1 MNFYPMPL
9 RENSNRDIYM
19 TVRNLVEA
27 FNQTVQRCGTRVCFR
42 YVEGGSWQNL
52 NWLEVRERVIKIAGG
67 LKKMGL
73 NPGDRVAIFSK
84 TRFEWTLADLGILA
98 SGGVVVPIYES
109 NTAEQ
114 AEFVLRDCE
123 AKVVFV
129 ENQTQYEKIK
139 KVLPHLNQ
147 LKQIISFDALSLKGK
162 TDGIYALDEVMMLGS
177 EMGETVYQNSLQMLT
192 SDMDASFVYTS
203 GTTGNPKGVILT
215 HGNFLA
221 EIEAFVVV
229 FALEPHFETLLF
241 LPLAHIFARVVQ
253 YFQISVGFIQ
263 CYAESIDKILDN
275 ISQVKPHFIASV
287 PRIFEKI
294 HARTLQNAQA
304 NSPAKQKIFRWA
316 CQVGEERTRLMINKQ
331 FIPLTLSLKYK
342 LAHKLVYSKLH
353 QKLGGRLKFFISG
366 GAPLAKELVEF
377 FNAFGLTILE
387 GYGLTETAAAISV
400 NRFDAFKPGTVG
412 IPVPGAEFKIASDGE
427 ILTRGKMVFRG
438 YYKNPQATAEA
449 IDAEGWFHTG
459 DIGEFDSEG
468 FLRITD
474 RKKDIIV
481 TAGGKN
487 VAPQNIENL
496 IKTDPYIS
504 QIVVHGDRRKFLS
517 ALVTLDQLQIEK
529 FAQQHS
535 IPYVKYE
542 DLVNSEKIY
551 NFIRTRID
559 EKNKQL
565 AKYETIKR
573 FAILPHDFTVE
584 SGELTPTLKIKR
596 KVISLR
602 YQSILDRFYQE

>member
-1 MNFYPMPL
+1 M
-9 RENSNRDIYM
+9 IAK
-19 TVRNLVEA
+19 NLVDA
-27 FNQTVQRCGTRVCFR
+27 FEKTVKRYGTRVCFR
-42 YVEGGSWQNL
+42 YVDEGSWQSL
-52 NWLEVRERVIKIAGG
+52 NWLDVRERVVKIAGG
-67 LKKMGL
+67 LKALGV

-109 NTAEQ
+109 STTEQ
-114 AEFVLRDCE
+114 AEFVLNDCE
-123 AKVVFV
+123 AKIVFV
-129 ENQTQYEKIK
+129 ENQAQYEKIK
-139 KVLPHLNQ
+139 KILPHLNQ
-147 LKQIISFDALSLKGK
+147 LKQVISFDTLSLKGR
-162 TDGIYALDEVMMLGS
+162 TDGVYSFEDILMLGS
-177 EMGETVYQNSLQMLT
+177 QDGETVYQKALT
-192 SDMDASFVYTS
+192 ILTPDMDASFVYTS
-203 GTTGNPKGVILT
+203 GTTGNPKGAILT

-221 EIEAFVVV
+221 EIEAFVEV
-229 FALEPHFETLLF
+229 FHLEPHFETLLF
-241 LPLAHIFARVVQ
+241 LPLAHIFARVLQ
-253 YFQISVGFIQ
+253 YFQTCTGFIQ
-263 CYAESIDKILDN
+263 CYAEGLDKILDN

-304 NSPAKQKIFRWA
+304 SSPTKQKIFRWA
-316 CQVGEERTRLMINKQ
+316 CQIGEERARLMINKQ

-342 LAHKLVYSKLH
+342 LAHKLVYAKLH
-353 QKLGGRLKFFISG
+353 QKLGGRLQFFISG
-366 GAPLAKELVEF
+366 GAPLAKELADF
-377 FNAFGLTILE
+377 FNAFGLVILE
-387 GYGLTETAAAISV
+387 GYGLTETSAAISI
-400 NRFDAFKPGTVG
+400 NRFDALKPGTVG
-412 IPVPGAEFKIASDGE
+412 QAVPGAEFKIAPDGE

-517 ALVTLDQLQIEK
+517 ALITLDQPQIEN
-529 FAQQHS
+529 FAKQHS
-535 IPYVKYE
+535 IPYAKYE

-596 KVISLR
+596 KVISTR
-602 YQSILDRFYQE
+602 YQGILDRFYQE